1 MEKSIGTHWG
11 VDARVVYTVVWF
23 TLSKLQR
30 PGIAESIFRVMLT
43 VTSLTLGQIEE
54 LNIANQ

>member
-23 TLSKLQR
+23 ALSKLQR
-30 PGIAESIFRVMLT
+30 PGISGIDFSSDVDRD
-43 VTSLTLGQIEE
+43 I
-54 LNIANQ
+54 LNPGPNRGPVHS